1 MYMRSLRAFHTHPST
16 PMRPD
21 PARSKEAK
29 RLPPSLLIIPGLRDS
44 SSFLLLPPPPSSFLL
59 LLPPPSSFLLLL
71 PPPSS
76 SRLPP
81 PCSLLLSQQLLAFP
95 PDSRPAVAHSRRR
108 SPRSLRACAE
118 SSVGCPAR
126 SDVEMGSR
134 VASFVLFIDMPRGP
148 WSIKRSGSEQTSGSS
163 EDTRRRRKGDGDQV
177 LYTRSRGLIFL

>member
-59 LLPPPSSFLLLL
+59 LLPPPSSSLL
-71 PPPSS
+71 PPPS
-76 SRLPP
+76 
-81 PCSLLLSQQLLAFP
+81 SLLLSQQLLAFP